1 MYVEMENVTKNNNKK
16 TGVLELPALAPHL
29 PPRPCISVETVAH
42 DGWKVSFVHHFEP
55 VVTDRR
61 VQLDAHTTAGCWS
74 GGVTQWPWRFLP
86 SHLSCRS
93 HLGVGPLGPTL
104 K

>member
-1 MYVEMENVTKNNNKK
+1 MYGEMENVSSNLKKKKRKKKLTHNVRRDGKCYQKQQQK

-74 GGVTQWPWRFLP
+74 GGVTQ
-86 SHLSCRS
+86 
-93 HLGVGPLGPTL
+93 
-104 K
+104 